1 MGTSVFT
8 FVLSLIDIGQ
18 TLAKIR
24 WTCGLY
30 VMCRTT
36 GKPLLQVKW
45 GPEKDRLYMEE
56 GVGFGVDGPHS
67 GALTVR
73 RGDRVRRRVG
83 AMVPGGVS

>member
-1 MGTSVFT
+1 
-8 FVLSLIDIGQ
+8 
-18 TLAKIR
+18 
-24 WTCGLY
+24 
-30 VMCRTT
+30 MCHTT

-45 GPEKDRLYMEE
+45 GPEKGRLDME